1 MERDY
6 NEQQQAAGAGQG
18 GAHGNVSVFF
28 APSYTKKPE
37 SLPRQARDNT
47 GTAEKKEYFSA
58 GAGGGGEDADPDD
71 VSSESDE
78 ESDLPSKLSRG
89 WCVALSQRTA
99 VGTESKPRSLL
110 HVWAYYVATCCVGCV
125 RVRVRVNA
133 LWMRCGQATVVDRR
147 HGREAMDDSAWAR
160 LFLLWIC
167 KHTRCF
173 AFPYKTKV

>member
-1 MERDY
+1 MRVSAGVPPEEDIPFAILQQMERDY

-99 VGTESKPRSLL
+99 VGTESNPRSLL
-110 HVWAYYVATCCVGCV
+110 HVVGMLRCDMLCWV
-125 RVRVRVNA
+125 CACACACECFVDA
-133 LWMRCGQATVVDRR
+133 MRSGNRR
-147 HGREAMDDSAWAR
+147 RSSTW
-160 LFLLWIC
+160 
-167 KHTRCF
+167 T
-173 AFPYKTKV
+173 